1 MRHKRRPPAG
11 KNAPPKKTQVFPTS
25 KCKLRLLKLERI
37 KDYLLMEQEFIQN
50 QEVFKPHEEKDKEE
64 RDKMEEIRGSPLAV
78 GSLEEMIDDTHAII
92 SSSVGPE
99 YYVSVMSFV
108 NQDLRGRPRRE
119 KSRPRRGIFRGDG
132 SRRRRG
138 RDGDISWRRVVGRD
152 VDKSAERGDA
162 AATTWTVRGARRG
175 RGRDGDISW
184 RRVVGREPEPPER
197 VGAGSS
203 RAARSCCTTRSWPS
217 SASCPTTRTPWC
229 R

>member
-138 RDGDISWRRVVGRD
+138 RDGDISWRRVVGR
-152 VDKSAERGDA
+152 
-162 AATTWTVRGARRG
+162 
-175 RGRDGDISW
+175 
-184 RRVVGREPEPPER
+184 EPEPPER